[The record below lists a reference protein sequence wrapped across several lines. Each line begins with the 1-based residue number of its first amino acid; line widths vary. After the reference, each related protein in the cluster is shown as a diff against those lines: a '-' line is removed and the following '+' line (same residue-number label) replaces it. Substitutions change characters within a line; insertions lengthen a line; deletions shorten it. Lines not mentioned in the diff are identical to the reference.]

1 MEIVIRCCCLI
12 SYWTYNVRRTY
23 FNFRC
28 EKFHYYVYG
37 KEFNIES
44 ATAHYSILETN
55 VLKKRG
61 ISIRLTPTFSSQ
73 ATNLSSQCN
82 YIPGKELIRADAFSM
97 YIHNINPI

>member
-1 MEIVIRCCCLI
+1 MEIVIRCCCLLLDVHI
-12 SYWTYNVRRTY
+12 STFGAKSSKV
-23 FNFRC
+23 
-28 EKFHYYVYG
+28 HYYVYG

-55 VLKKRG
+55 VLKKRS
-61 ISIRLTPTFSSQ
+61 ISIRLTLTFSSQ